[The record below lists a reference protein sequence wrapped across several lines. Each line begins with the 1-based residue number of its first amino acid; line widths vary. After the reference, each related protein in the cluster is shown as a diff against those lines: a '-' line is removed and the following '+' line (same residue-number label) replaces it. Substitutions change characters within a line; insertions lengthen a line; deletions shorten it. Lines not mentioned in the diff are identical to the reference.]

1 MEIKR
6 INLIPISVANFKY
19 TPYKAQDKNL
29 SSDSFPG
36 HSSQIDKVN
45 RIWYHIP
52 YQILIAHT
60 KVNSTL
66 ALIIFD
72 ISITSGH
79 TSWSDGIWS
88 STLAGTLQEQSKSA
102 NSQHAITTIAYQFF
116 SSIELDRALL
126 SQKSCRKKS

>member
-72 ISITSGH
+72 ISITSGLH
-79 TSWSDGIWS
+79 YGGMESGQVPW
-88 STLAGTLQEQSKSA
+88 QVRCKSNQIQQIA
-102 NSQHAITTIAYQFF
+102 NTQ
-116 SSIELDRALL
+116 
-126 SQKSCRKKS
+126 